1 MVSIGRIV
9 LRRRF
14 RPKVLERAI
23 SFYENQRS
31 PDNNS
36 VSSIS
41 GLVLKSHELTDFH
54 PGKYFHLKFT
64 IGTKNL
70 ILKEF

>member
-1 MVSIGRIV
+1 M
-9 LRRRF
+9 LRNRF
-14 RPKVLERAI
+14 RPMVLERVI
-23 SFYENQRS
+23 SFYENLRW

-36 VSSIS
+36 VSSIN
-41 GLVLKSHELTDFH
+41 GLVLKSHELTGFH

-64 IGTKNL
+64 RGIKNL